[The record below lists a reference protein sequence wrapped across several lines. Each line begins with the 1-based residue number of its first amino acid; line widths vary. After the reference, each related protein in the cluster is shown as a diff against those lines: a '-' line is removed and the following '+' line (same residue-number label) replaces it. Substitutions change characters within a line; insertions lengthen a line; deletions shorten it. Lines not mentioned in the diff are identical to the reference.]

1 MKMRL
6 AILVGLLGTSFL
18 GFVGGCGYSTKRP
31 FPQNVRTVYVD
42 MFQSKTWRR
51 GIEFRLTEAV
61 RKRIDM
67 VADYTNAPRNRADTI
82 LTGEVVAFNQAAFGS
97 DFRTALPRQ
106 LVGQLVVSFRWKDVR
121 SGEILAEVPRL
132 VQDTDYVST
141 VHENESDALLKA
153 VDGLAVLIV
162 DRMETTW

>member
-1 MKMRL
+1 MRF
-6 AILVGLLGTSFL
+6 AILVGLLGTSLL

-31 FPQNVRTVYVD
+31 FRQNVRTVYVD

-67 VADYTNAPRNRADTI
+67 MSEYRNAPRNQADTI
-82 LTGEVVAFNQAAFGS
+82 LTGEVVAFNQAAFGF
-97 DFRTALPRQ
+97 DFRTALPRE
-106 LVGQLVVSFRWKDVR
+106 LMGQLVVSFRWKDVR

-132 VQDTDYVST
+132 VQDTRKVPAVYET
-141 VHENESDALLKA
+141 ETDALNKA

-162 DRMETTW
+162 ERMETTW

>member
-1 MKMRL
+1 MKTRF
-6 AILVGLLGTSFL
+6 AILVGLLGTCLL
-18 GFVGGCGYSTKRP
+18 GLVEGCGYSTKRP

-67 VADYTNAPRNRADTI
+67 VADYRNAPRNQADTI

-97 DFRTALPRQ
+97 DFQTALPRQ

-132 VQDTDYVST
+132 VRDTDKVPAVYET
-141 VHENESDALLKA
+141 ETDALNKA

>member
-6 AILVGLLGTSFL
+6 AILVGLLGTSLL
-18 GFVGGCGYSTKRP
+18 GFVAGCGYSTDRP
-31 FPQNVRTVYVD
+31 FRKNVRTVYVD

-67 VADYTNAPRNRADTI
+67 MSDYRNAPRSQADTI
-82 LTGEVVAFNQAAFGS
+82 LTGEVVAFNQAAFGF
-97 DFRTALPRQ
+97 DFRTALPRE

-132 VQDTDYVST
+132 VQDTNYVASVYET
-141 VHENESDALLKA
+141 ETDALLKA